1 MRELSQRRLKHQCS
15 FSYEHPHGEYRCEYA
30 GVVERD
36 DQWFCRRHDPVR
48 LSQQLRCSAT
58 NSMRQA
64 CGATATVERNGLL
77 YCGYH
82 DPDPVKRQEELV
94 IKKDA
99 HTTEKERVAAEKVQR
114 IWAEATAFADAQ
126 GIKVFL
132 IREDVLNII
141 LGHLSTLP
149 YRNVHE
155 LMRIIESLPEAPIAG
170 RWRVASSS

>member
-1 MRELSQRRLKHQCS
+1 MKELSQRRLKHQCS

-30 GVVERD
+30 GLVERD

-48 LSQQLRCSAT
+48 RSQQPRCSAT

-64 CGATATVERNGLL
+64 CGAAATVERNGLL
-77 YCGYH
+77 YCAYH
-82 DPDPVKRQEELV
+82 DPEPEKRQKELE

-99 HTTEKERVAAEKVQR
+99 EVAEKERMAVEKDQK

-132 IREDVLNII
+132 IREDVLNIV

-155 LMRIIESLPEAPIAG
+155 LIQIIEALPEAPIAG
-170 RWRVASSS
+170 RWRIASAS